1 MDQIWKR
8 IEAVA
13 EQNNGFIRTSQVE
26 ELGISRP
33 MLRKYTDA
41 GKLEQ
46 VRKGLYV
53 LSDDIADEYALLQAR
68 SKVAVF
74 SYGTALFLWGLSDR
88 TPHVY
93 DITMPRGAN
102 ISLLKRDNSNLRCHY
117 VQQEIYELGISETTS
132 PQGATVRLY
141 DKERC
146 ICDLI
151 RDKEQMDMQLYSQAI
166 KDYFKSKPNNRK
178 LLKYGKVFGLKIR
191 LEHIW
196 RFCNE
201 NTGTIKRHYT
211 QYGSKEKFT
220 GAGSF
225 ADVSV

>member
-117 VQQEIYELGISETTS
+117 VQQEIYELGILETTS
-132 PQGATVRLY
+132 PQGATVHLY

-178 LLKYGKVFGLKIR
+178 LLKYGKVFGIEDKIR
-191 LEHIW
+191 TYMEVL
-196 RFCNE
+196 
-201 NTGTIKRHYT
+201 
-211 QYGSKEKFT
+211 
-220 GAGSF
+220 
-225 ADVSV
+225 

>member
-74 SYGTALFLWGLSDR
+74 SYGTALCLWGLSDR

-178 LLKYGKVFGLKIR
+178 LLKYGKVFGIEDKIR
-191 LEHIW
+191 TYMEVL
-196 RFCNE
+196 
-201 NTGTIKRHYT
+201 
-211 QYGSKEKFT
+211 
-220 GAGSF
+220 
-225 ADVSV
+225 

>member
-74 SYGTALFLWGLSDR
+74 SYGTALFLWGLSDQ

-132 PQGATVRLY
+132 PQGATIRLY

-178 LLKYGKVFGLKIR
+178 LLKYGKVFGIEDKIR
-191 LEHIW
+191 TYMEVL
-196 RFCNE
+196 
-201 NTGTIKRHYT
+201 
-211 QYGSKEKFT
+211 
-220 GAGSF
+220 
-225 ADVSV
+225 

>member
-117 VQQEIYELGISETTS
+117 VKQEIYELGISETTS

-178 LLKYGKVFGLKIR
+178 LLKYGKVFGIEDKIR
-191 LEHIW
+191 TYMEVL
-196 RFCNE
+196 
-201 NTGTIKRHYT
+201 
-211 QYGSKEKFT
+211 
-220 GAGSF
+220 
-225 ADVSV
+225 

>member
-68 SKVAVF
+68 SKVALF
-74 SYGTALFLWGLSDR
+74 SYCTAFFLWGLSDR

-93 DITMPRGAN
+93 DITRPRGAN

-178 LLKYGKVFGLKIR
+178 LLKYGKVFGIEDKIR
-191 LEHIW
+191 TYMEVL
-196 RFCNE
+196 
-201 NTGTIKRHYT
+201 
-211 QYGSKEKFT
+211 
-220 GAGSF
+220 
-225 ADVSV
+225 